1 MLFFR
6 ATLANEL
13 SNISYANEAVFRGC
27 ATSQV
32 VPCHNDEAQCNGA
45 NICVCDHKLCNDVC
59 NDFTTTATDTTDDT
73 TERTD
78 TTNALDTSTTST
90 LDNITC
96 YKCTSEDSWCL
107 EEDDMKNKGDE
118 AQTVCDSNYCLIS
131 GNIVINQIPAMNF
144 V

>member
-1 MLFFR
+1 MSKQKIF
-6 ATLANEL
+6 
-13 SNISYANEAVFRGC
+13 ISYSIEAVFRGC
-27 ATSQV
+27 AASQA

-59 NDFTTTATDTTDDT
+59 NDFTTAATDTTDDT

-78 TTNALDTSTTST
+78 TTNA
-90 LDNITC
+90 DNIKC

-118 AQTVCDSNYCLIS
+118 AQTICDSNYCLIS
-131 GNIVINQIPAMNF
+131 GNRVMIRIPAMNMIGL
-144 V
+144 